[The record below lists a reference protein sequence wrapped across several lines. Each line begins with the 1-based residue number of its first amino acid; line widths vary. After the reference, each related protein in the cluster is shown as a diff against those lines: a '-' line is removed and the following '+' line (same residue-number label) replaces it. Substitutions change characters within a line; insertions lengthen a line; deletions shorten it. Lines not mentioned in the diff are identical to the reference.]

1 MRHRDRSR
9 VSEVETV
16 LGAGVVAESVKE
28 TASKP
33 YCVDVRGS
41 SGESTV
47 VVAIHL
53 ELIKWMDD

>member
-1 MRHRDRSR
+1 M
-9 VSEVETV
+9 SEVETV

-33 YCVDVRGS
+33 YFVDVRGS